1 MLTSCCPKDMWSER
15 LCDILGHVAKET
27 CAFDE
32 MCWEWL
38 ALEPVSWLSV
48 LQNGSRSLKELVD
61 FFLHNHV
68 LLSNVNRGKKLK
80 ASLRRSEKRM
90 SNSVLR
96 GLCVCQGPQVT
107 EDQPCMLAKGY
118 ALLVAR
124 SLAHSLTAYVK
135 YLV

>member
-1 MLTSCCPKDMWSER
+1 MKDSAIFWGMLLRKPVLLMKCAGSGWLWSLSLGCQCCK
-15 LCDILGHVAKET
+15 K
-27 CAFDE
+27 
-32 MCWEWL
+32 
-38 ALEPVSWLSV
+38 
-48 LQNGSRSLKELVD
+48 GSRSLKELVE
-61 FFLHNHV
+61 FFLHNHI

-96 GLCVCQGPQVT
+96 GLCVCQGPQVP